1 MGERE
6 DLNRKASEMFLV
18 LVLIGMSVLTVNIH
32 LVEANGAIHI
42 RADGSIDPPTAPIHR
57 DGDLY
62 TLTGNI
68 TSDSDGIV
76 IERNDM
82 TLDGADY
89 TIQGNNTER
98 GISLYERIN
107 ITIKNVQIKG
117 FRYGIYISESSKITL
132 RNNSITDNTYNFRLY
147 GDTLSA
153 LINDVDT
160 SNTVDGKPIYY
171 WVNETDRTVP
181 SDAGYVALVNCTG
194 ITVENLN
201 LTKNG
206 EGVLLAYSRNSTI
219 ANNNITSNYR
229 DIVRLVESSNNT
241 ISDNH
246 AVKSGFVGISMINCS
261 HNTICRNKL
270 VRDIGIF
277 IVIHL
282 SSSSF
287 NNIYENNI
295 TASAAGVG
303 FLVRSSSNNTL
314 SNNVVKME
322 GAGFD
327 LSSNSNY
334 NRISGNDISG
344 AKIVNPHNVFMGV
357 RLANSYGNIIS
368 GNNIADKDLGVW
380 LNSSSNN
387 KLYSNNFLNNTE
399 QVHIETSG
407 YANSWDHGY
416 PSGGN
421 HWKDYVGPDLYRGIY
436 QNETGSDG
444 IGDTPYVIDENN
456 TDHYPLTKPYA
467 GVHDIGIKAT
477 FSRTIVGMGY
487 NITVAANMTII
498 NYGEYAEI
506 FNFTFQMPTVH
517 QEQEGLVLQSRNSM
531 VSSFEWNTTDFAK
544 GNYTVECNVTQVQNE
559 TDITDN
565 TYVKWIIITIAGDIT
580 SISGEPDFL
589 VNMRDIGALCDKFMT
604 TPSDP
609 DWDPNYDINDDGVVN
624 MRDISIACDNFMK
637 T

>member
-1 MGERE
+1 
-6 DLNRKASEMFLV
+6 MFLV
-18 LVLIGMSVLTVNIH
+18 IVLTGMLVLTFNIQ
-32 LVEANGAIHI
+32 LVKASGTIYIN
-42 RADGSIDPPTAPIHR
+42 ADGTIDPLTAPIQR
-57 DGDLY
+57 DGDIY
-62 TLTGNI
+62 TLTDNI
-68 TSDSDGIV
+68 TSDNDGIV

-82 TLDGADY
+82 ILDGADY
-89 TIQGNNTER
+89 VLQGNSTGQ
-98 GISLYERIN
+98 GIWLYERIN
-107 ITIKNVQIKG
+107 ITVKNVQIKG
-117 FRYGIYISESSKITL
+117 FHTGIYLQESSKITL
-132 RNNSITDNTYNFRLY
+132 RNNNITDNNYNFRLY
-147 GDTLSA
+147 GDTLSD
-153 LINDVDT
+153 LTNNIDT

-171 WVNETDRTVP
+171 WINETDRTVP
-181 SDAGYVALVNCTG
+181 LDAGYVALVNCTS

-201 LTKNG
+201 LTNNG
-206 EGVLLAYSRNSTI
+206 EGVILAYTRNSTI
-219 ANNNITSNYR
+219 ANNNMTGNYR
-229 DIVRLVESSNNT
+229 ESVRLFESSNNT
-241 ISDNH
+241 ISENH
-246 AVKSGFVGISMINCS
+246 AVKSGYLGISMINS
-261 HNTICRNKL
+261 SYNTICRNKL
-270 VRDIGIF
+270 AREIGIF

-295 TASAAGVG
+295 TTSATGVG
-303 FLVRSSSNNTL
+303 FLVQSSSNNTL
-314 SNNVVKME
+314 SNNVVRME
-322 GAGFD
+322 GGGFY

-334 NRISGNDISG
+334 NRISRNNISG

-357 RLANSYGNIIS
+357 QLANSYGNTIS
-368 GNNIADKDLGVW
+368 GNNIADKDFGVW

-421 HWKDYVGPDLYRGIY
+421 YWKDYVGSDLHRGIY

-444 IGDTPYVIDENN
+444 ISDTPYVIDENN
-456 TDHYPLTKPYA
+456 TDHYPLVKPYA
-467 GVHDIGIKAT
+467 GVHDIGIKAH
-477 FSRTIVGMGY
+477 FSRTIVAMGY

-506 FNFTFQMPTVH
+506 FNFTFQMPTVY

-544 GNYTVECNVTQVQNE
+544 GNYTVNCNVTQVQNE

-565 TYVKWIIITIAGDIT
+565 TYVKWIIITIAGDVT
-580 SISGEPDFL
+580 SVSGEPDFL
-589 VNMRDIGALCDKFMT
+589 VNMRDIGAICDKFMT
-604 TPSDP
+604 TPSHP
-609 DWDPNYDINDDGVVN
+609 DWDPNYDINCDGVVN